1 MEAVEIGGGWEGDGD
16 GEGEGGRG
24 GVAGEGAGC
33 ITLTRNKWPLSK
45 DIQYTCY
52 NLKSEISLYREYVCS
67 TL

>member
-1 MEAVEIGGGWEGDGD
+1 MEIGGGWEREGEGD

-45 DIQYTCY
+45 DIQYTVIIFKVKLFMKNTHRNPY
-52 NLKSEISLYREYVCS
+52 M
-67 TL
+67 